1 MGCESRCVILSNP
14 NLFVVSGGPG
24 SGKSTVLQE
33 LAGRGFP
40 FAPEA
45 ARKIIQEQ
53 VQLGGTA
60 LPWRDR
66 EAYTALMLERSIE
79 AYLAHTPAV
88 RPTFSDRGIPDTL
101 CYARLIGLSEESF
114 ILDACRRYRYAPL
127 VFLAPPWREIYE
139 TDTERKQDF
148 AEAERTYHQM
158 VEVYRQCDYAI
169 SELPKMTPAARADF
183 ILEQLHVDA

>member
-1 MGCESRCVILSNP
+1 
-14 NLFVVSGGPG
+14 VVSGGPG
-24 SGKSTVLQE
+24 SGKTTVLQE
-33 LAGRGFP
+33 LARRGFP

-79 AYLAHTPAV
+79 SYLAHTPAL
-88 RPTFSDRGIPDTL
+88 RPTFSDRGIPDSL
-101 CYARLIGLSEESF
+101 CYAQLMGLSVEKF
-114 ILDACRRYRYAPL
+114 ILEACRQYRYARL

-148 AEAERTYHQM
+148 AEAERTYNQM
-158 VEVYRQCDYAI
+158 VEAYGQCDYEI
-169 SELPKMTPAARADF
+169 SELPRVTPADRADF
-183 ILEQLHVDA
+183 ILKQLRLDA